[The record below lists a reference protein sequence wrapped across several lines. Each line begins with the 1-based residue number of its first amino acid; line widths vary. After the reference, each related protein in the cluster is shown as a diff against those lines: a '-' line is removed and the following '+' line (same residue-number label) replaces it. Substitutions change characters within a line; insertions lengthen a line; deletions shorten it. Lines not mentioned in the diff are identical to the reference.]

1 MTTSNHSSILSGGS
15 PLLVETQSGEQAE
28 VQVRLLKI
36 KEFPEYFAKSED
48 EEALA
53 AFVTGKEDEF
63 IQTLTV
69 ESILSIVEQAHD
81 LNFQNACRWANR
93 RANLNEALLP
103 VAQKGMKLQQTL
115 GNFAPSAP
123 LSSGDQ

>member
-1 MTTSNHSSILSGGS
+1 MNAILTGGS
-15 PLLVETQSGEQAE
+15 PLTIETQNGEQVE

-36 KEFPEYFAKSED
+36 REFPEYFAKAED

-53 AFVTGKEDEF
+53 AFVTDKDEDF

-69 ESILSIVEQAHD
+69 DSILSIVEAAHD

-115 GNFAPSAP
+115 GNFVPSAP
-123 LSSGDQ
+123 SSSGDQ

>member
-1 MTTSNHSSILSGGS
+1 MNAILTGGS
-15 PLLVETQSGEQAE
+15 PLLVATQSGEQIE
-28 VQVRLLKI
+28 VGVRLLKI
-36 KEFPEYFAKSED
+36 KEFPDYFRLADD

-69 ESILSIVEQAHD
+69 ESILAIVEHAHD

-93 RANLNEALLP
+93 RADLNEALLP
-103 VAQKGMKLQQTL
+103 VAQKGLRMQQTL
-115 GNFAPSAP
+115 GSFAPSAP
-123 LSSGDQ
+123 SSSANQ

>member
-1 MTTSNHSSILSGGS
+1 MTTSTNSSILTGDS
-15 PLLVETQSGEQAE
+15 PLAIETQSGEQVE

-36 KEFPEYFAKSED
+36 REFPEYFAKAED

-53 AFVTGKEDEF
+53 AFVTDKDEDF

-69 ESILSIVEQAHD
+69 DSILSIVEAAHD

-115 GNFAPSAP
+115 GNFVPSAP
-123 LSSGDQ
+123 SSSGDQ

>member
-1 MTTSNHSSILSGGS
+1 MNTIITGGS
-15 PLLVETQSGEQAE
+15 PLTVETQNGEQVE

-36 KEFPEYFAKSED
+36 REFPEYFAKAED

-53 AFVTGKEDEF
+53 AFVTGKEEDF

-69 ESILSIVEQAHD
+69 DSILSIVEAAHD

-123 LSSGDQ
+123 SSSGDQ

>member
-1 MTTSNHSSILSGGS
+1 MSDTTNAILTGS
-15 PLLVETQSGEQAE
+15 TPLTVTTESGELAG
-28 VQVRLLKI
+28 VSLRLLKI
-36 KEFPEYFAKSED
+36 REFPEYFRLAED

-53 AFVTGKEDEF
+53 AFVTGQDEAF
-63 IQTLTV
+63 VQSLTV
-69 ESILSIVEQAHD
+69 DSILAIIEKAHD

-103 VAQKGMKLQQTL
+103 VAQKGIKLQQTL

-123 LSSGDQ
+123 SSSGGQ

>member
-1 MTTSNHSSILSGGS
+1 MNTIITGGS
-15 PLLVETQSGEQAE
+15 PLTVETQNGEQVE

-36 KEFPEYFAKSED
+36 REFPEYFAKAED

-53 AFVTGKEDEF
+53 AFVTDKDEDF

-69 ESILSIVEQAHD
+69 DSILSIVEAAHD

-123 LSSGDQ
+123 SSSGDR

>member
-1 MTTSNHSSILSGGS
+1 MNAILTGGS
-15 PLLVETQSGEQAE
+15 PLAIETQNGEQVE

-36 KEFPEYFAKSED
+36 REFPEYFAKAED

-53 AFVTGKEDEF
+53 AYVTSQDDEF
-63 IQTLTV
+63 IQSLTV
-69 ESILSIVEQAHD
+69 DSILAIVEHAHD

-103 VAQKGMKLQQTL
+103 VAQKGIRMQQTL
-115 GNFAPSAP
+115 GSFAPNAP
-123 LSSGDQ
+123 SSSVDQ

>member
-1 MTTSNHSSILSGGS
+1 M
-15 PLLVETQSGEQAE
+15 
-28 VQVRLLKI
+28 QVRLLKI
-36 KEFPEYFAKSED
+36 REFSEYFAKAED

-53 AFVTGKEDEF
+53 AFVTGKDEDF

-69 ESILSIVEQAHD
+69 DAILSIVEAAHD

-115 GNFAPSAP
+115 GSFAPSAP
-123 LSSGDQ
+123 SSSGDR

>member
-1 MTTSNHSSILSGGS
+1 MNAILTGGT
-15 PLLVETQSGEQAE
+15 PLTVETLNTEPTE
-28 VQVRLLKI
+28 VMVRLLKI
-36 KEFPEYFAKSED
+36 KEYPEYFAKSED

-53 AFVTGKEDEF
+53 AFVTGKDAEF
-63 IQTLTV
+63 IEALSV
-69 ESILSIVEQAHD
+69 DSILSICEKAHD

-115 GNFAPSAP
+115 GNYAPNAPSS
-123 LSSGDQ
+123 LGKQ

>member
-1 MTTSNHSSILSGGS
+1 MNSILTGGTA
-15 PLLVETQSGEQAE
+15 LNVTTQDNETHE
-28 VQVRLLKI
+28 VCVRLLKI
-36 KEFPEYFAKSED
+36 KEFPDYFRVAED

-53 AFVTGKEDEF
+53 AFVTGKDDEF
-63 IQTLTV
+63 IQSLSV
-69 ESILSIVEQAHD
+69 DSILAICETAHD

-103 VAQKGMKLQQTL
+103 VAQKGMTIQRTL
-115 GNFAPSAP
+115 GSFAPSAP

>member
-1 MTTSNHSSILSGGS
+1 MNAILTGGS
-15 PLLVETQSGEQAE
+15 PLLVETQTGEQIE
-28 VQVRLLKI
+28 VGVRLLKI
-36 KEFPEYFAKSED
+36 KEFPEYFRMAED

-53 AFVTGKEDEF
+53 AFITGKDEDF

-69 ESILSIVEQAHD
+69 ESILAIVEHAHD

-103 VAQKGMKLQQTL
+103 VAQKGMKMQQTL
-115 GNFAPSAP
+115 GSFAPNAGS
-123 LSSGDQ
+123 SSGGR

>member
-1 MTTSNHSSILSGGS
+1 MTTSTNSSILTGGS
-15 PLLVETQSGEQAE
+15 PLLIETQTGEQVE

-36 KEFPEYFAKSED
+36 REFPDYLRLAED
-48 EEALA
+48 EETLA
-53 AFVTGKEDEF
+53 AFVTDKDEEF

-69 ESILSIVEQAHD
+69 DAILAIVETAHD

-123 LSSGDQ
+123 SSSAKQ